1 MEALEN
7 IPEPPKIR
15 VVVRK
20 RPMTQREGQS
30 QDIVDVEGVGELI
43 VKEIKWVKFLLK
55 VLLSAHWD
63 RPPFISFFFIISL
76 SFLNSKQMVWNF
88 FSI

>member
-55 VLLSAHWD
+55 FLLSARWD
-63 RPPFISFFFIISL
+63 RLLQSFH
-76 SFLNSKQMVWNF
+76 FLFLHNF
-88 FSI
+88 FELFKF

>member
-43 VKEIKWVKFLLK
+43 VKEIKWVKFLFK
-55 VLLSAHWD
+55 VFKFAPEDLCLHFFLLHNFYE
-63 RPPFISFFFIISL
+63 PFKF
-76 SFLNSKQMVWNF
+76 
-88 FSI
+88 